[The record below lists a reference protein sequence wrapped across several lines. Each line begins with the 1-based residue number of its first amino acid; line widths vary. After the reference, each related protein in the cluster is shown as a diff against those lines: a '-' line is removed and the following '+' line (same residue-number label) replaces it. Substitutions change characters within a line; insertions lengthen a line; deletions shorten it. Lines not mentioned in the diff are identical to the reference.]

1 MFYVR
6 TVKTASLSTA
16 VQVIRYQNRNRI
28 IVKHIGSARN
38 PDELRSLKQT
48 AHEWINQLTKQHELF
63 PTERK
68 KELTLIP
75 INKLRNLGF
84 RYGFA
89 YETIRNLFDL
99 FQLTQL
105 NNQLFLDLVMMRI
118 IQPASKIESLKLLS
132 ELFGIEHQRAD
143 FYRSIRDIV
152 SLKDTVEK
160 KMVSFAKKQFA
171 FDFSIVF
178 YDVTTLYF
186 ETFSDDKDTENEKGL
201 RKKGFSKDDK
211 AKQPQIVIAV
221 VVTNEG
227 FPVFYDVFEGNVFE
241 GNTFI
246 PSITK
251 FKKTHKVEDL
261 TVVAD
266 AAMISLANIQSLV
279 ENNLSYIVGARVANL
294 KFEQIKEINRQL
306 NGINGNSI
314 RIETERGMLVCDF
327 SLNRYQKDKR
337 EMEQHIQKAEYLIN
351 YPSKVKRSKF
361 LTSAG
366 KTGYLL
372 NTGLIEKT
380 KLLLGIRGYYTN
392 LIDKANEVIIA
403 HYHNLWHVEQ
413 VFRIAK
419 SDLAMR
425 PIYHFKRQT
434 IEAHILICFTALAIC
449 KYMELKTRKSTKV
462 IIKILK
468 KTTDARLLN
477 TIANEEIII
486 RSQLSEETQQ
496 LLKTLSLS
504 H

>member
-6 TVKTASLSTA
+6 TVKTVSLSTA
-16 VQVIRYQNRNRI
+16 VQVIRYQNRDRI
-28 IVKHIGSARN
+28 IVKHIGSAHN
-38 PDELRSLKQT
+38 PEELRSLKQT
-48 AHEWINQLTKQHELF
+48 AHEWINQATKQQNLF
-63 PTERK
+63 PAKRK
-68 KELTLIP
+68 EVLTLIP
-75 INKLRNLGF
+75 INKLCNLGF
-84 RYGFA
+84 RYSFA
-89 YETIRNLFDL
+89 YETIHNLFEL
-99 FQLTQL
+99 FQLNQL
-105 NNQLFLDLVMMRI
+105 GNQLFLDLVMMRI

-132 ELFGIEHQRAD
+132 EFFGIKHQRAD
-143 FYRSIRDIV
+143 FYRGIRGMV
-152 SLKDTVEK
+152 SLKDIVEK
-160 KMVSFAKKQFA
+160 KMVVFAKKQFA

-186 ETFSDDKDTENEKGL
+186 ETFSDDEDTEKEKGL
-201 RKKGFSKDDK
+201 RKKGFSKDNK

-221 VVTNEG
+221 VVTSEG
-227 FPVFYDVFEGNVFE
+227 FPVFYDIFEGNVFE

-251 FKKTHKVEDL
+251 FKKTYEVKDF

-266 AAMISLANIQSLV
+266 AAMISLSNIQSLAA
-279 ENNLSYIVGARVANL
+279 NNLSYIVGGRIANL
-294 KFEQIKEINRQL
+294 KFEQIKEINKRL
-306 NGINGNSI
+306 SGVDGNSMQ
-314 RIETERGMLVCDF
+314 IETERGILVCDF

-337 EMEQHIQKAEYLIN
+337 EMEQQIQKATYLIKN
-351 YPSKVKRSKF
+351 PSKAKRSKF
-361 LTSAG
+361 LTSTE

-372 NTGLIEKT
+372 NMELIEKT

-392 LIDKANEVIIA
+392 LINKTNEVIIA

-419 SDLAMR
+419 NDLAMR

-434 IEAHILICFTALAIC
+434 IEAHILICFAALGVC
-449 KYMELKTRKSTKV
+449 KYMEIKTGKSTKA

-477 TIANEEIII
+477 TITNKEIII
-486 RSQLSEETQQ
+486 RSQLSDESQQ